1 MWRPDGAQSN
11 VLWESDSC
19 RLLTWTE
26 ISAGSMLH
34 REGKWC
40 LNLLGDSPTAYDLV
54 SQ

>member
-1 MWRPDGAQSN
+1 MELRAMFYGS
-11 VLWESDSC
+11 
-19 RLLTWTE
+19 LTLAGFSPGLR